1 MSEWSEEVE
10 RTNRRNQQRK
20 WYQPKPGMSPQR
32 RLPNEPHR
40 SFDDRKK
47 PDASDGGPSEL
58 A

>member
-32 RLPNEPHR
+32 RLPGSDHVDFTR
-40 SFDDRKK
+40 GKGRKNQEEE
-47 PDASDGGPSEL
+47 G
-58 A
+58 